1 MLNRSLTIA
10 SALLLFTTA
19 ATAQVVNLYSVNYE
33 DDFPGVGAPAS
44 KGFSFSG
51 DSTSDSGG
59 AQVVEFIEEIT
70 ETGGAEGT
78 QGYSITTNAANA
90 VNYWYAGIGN
100 FVGFFGDEF
109 RLADGVM
116 GSTNPSNYEYSFD
129 LKVIGATAAV
139 PLRGQFAIFDPDY
152 EATYNVDVNG
162 DELFDGGAD
171 VFIKELEFSANGDTF
186 TTNTFNLGEGPV
198 TAQAGVLAPE
208 FQDNA
213 TVVIRWF
220 WGAGE
225 FGFNDG
231 NVVVLDNV
239 SLDFITPTPLPGDY
253 NTDGVVDAADY
264 TVWRDNLGQ
273 TITLDN
279 EGDGVTPGEVT
290 QEDYAFWASQYG
302 ATATPVAAVAVPE
315 PTTLWIVLAGTSAA
329 VVRRR
334 G

>member
-1 MLNRSLTIA
+1 MMKRSLTIA
-10 SALLLFTTA
+10 STLLLFTA
-19 ATAQVVNLYSVNYE
+19 AASAQVVNVYSVNYE

-44 KGFSFSG
+44 KGFSFFG

-59 AQVVEFIEEIT
+59 GQVVEFIEEIA
-70 ETGGAEGT
+70 ETGGAGGS
-78 QGYSITTNAANA
+78 QGYMITTNAAAA

-109 RLADGVM
+109 RMAGGVA
-116 GSTNPSNYEYSFD
+116 GSDNPSNYEYSFD

-139 PLRGQFAIFDPDY
+139 PLRGEFVIYDPDY
-152 EATYNVDVNG
+152 EATYNVDVNNDG
-162 DELFDGGAD
+162 LFDAGAD
-171 VFIKELEFSANGDTF
+171 VFIKPLDFTANGATF
-186 TTNTFNLGEGPV
+186 TTNSFNLGEGPV
-198 TAQAGVLAPE
+198 TAQAGVLAPV

-225 FGFNDG
+225 FGFSDG
-231 NVVVLDNV
+231 NVVVLDNL

-253 NTDGVVDAADY
+253 NSDGAVDAADY

-273 TITLDN
+273 SITLDN

-290 QEDYAFWASQYG
+290 EEDYTLWASQYG
-302 ATATPVAAVAVPE
+302 ATAAPAALAIPE
-315 PTTLWIVLAGTSAA
+315 PTTVWIALAGVSAA
-329 VVRRR
+329 VARRR
-334 G
+334 S